1 MFNPLMIKCVP
12 DILVF
17 MSHLAVVV
25 TTAQLLLD
33 EREKEGNVKSPY
45 IGILQ
50 DPQSC
55 HKAFKLHQ
63 QIFNYNLSI
72 RLAQTGKNNVI
83 LYFIDIN

>member
-1 MFNPLMIKCVP
+1 
-12 DILVF
+12 

-25 TTAQLLLD
+25 STDQLLLD
-33 EREKEGNVKSPY
+33 EGKKEGKLKSPY

-50 DPQSC
+50 DPPSC

-63 QIFNYNLSI
+63 QIFNYNFSI

-83 LYFIDIN
+83 IYFIYIN